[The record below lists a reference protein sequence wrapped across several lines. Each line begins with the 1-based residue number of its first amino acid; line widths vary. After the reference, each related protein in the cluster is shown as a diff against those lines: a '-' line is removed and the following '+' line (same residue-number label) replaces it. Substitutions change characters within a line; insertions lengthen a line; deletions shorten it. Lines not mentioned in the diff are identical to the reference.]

1 MKIKSQLT
9 LFFVFCGMLLT
20 YAQTQVSGTIVG
32 SDGQPIPGATVLVQ
46 GTDNGTTSDFDGNFS
61 IKVETGQIL
70 EISYIGYTNQII
82 PFIGQ
87 DSISVTL
94 TDNVDQL
101 DEIVITGYGTQK
113 KSLITGAISKIVNK
127 NLDQIAVSRVD
138 DALIGQVSGV
148 NIQATNPEAGGA
160 PTITIRGFGSITAD
174 SGPAVVVDGVVVDA
188 EFLGNLDMN
197 DVESFEVLKDAASA
211 AIYGSEGS
219 NGVILITTKTGEEGK
234 TKFSYETYTGYKSA
248 FGSDDYR
255 KSTAE
260 WAAKESAATG
270 TLSEQTAYALKIVE
284 VTGID
289 RDWQDVFFDGGFI
302 TSHSLSA
309 RGGTKATKFSASL
322 RYVHDEGVVIT
333 DDYKLYSA
341 KLKLDN
347 QINDKLKF
355 GLSAT
360 PSFSKQR
367 RLPTSIHNPIRQS
380 PWLPIYHTPETMQ
393 FVNTSAYPDVGPG
406 DYFYE
411 NHLVELDLDG
421 NGSDNRPRTSGDAN
435 PYAQYVERE
444 HFEYNTK
451 LLTSAYLQYKI
462 ADGLVAKSSLGVTI
476 EQRKRTRWDGTK
488 HHQSGTSRAK
498 YLLNNRFRTRLIS
511 DNTLSFKKQIGSHD
525 ISALA
530 GITIQQRRAESS
542 QIVGTGYSNDLL
554 KNLQGATTIV
564 SEGEVNVETN
574 KIGYFASVG
583 YAYDNK
589 YLLNASFRR
598 DGSSVFG
605 VDSKWGDFPAISVG
619 WNIANED
626 FLSDSEIFTILKLR
640 ASYGRTGSERFNVG
654 MTL

>member
-1 MKIKSQLT
+1 MKIKSQLS

-248 FGSDDYR
+248 FGSDEYR
-255 KSTAE
+255 QSTAE

-360 PSFSKQR
+360 PSFSNKEDCPPLFTIQLDSLRGCQFITLQR
-367 RLPTSIHNPIRQS
+367 QCNLLIQALIQMLALAIIFMKTIWLNWILMVMDRTIVHVPQGMLILMHNMS
-380 PWLPIYHTPETMQ
+380 KE
-393 FVNTSAYPDVGPG
+393 
-406 DYFYE
+406 
-411 NHLVELDLDG
+411 
-421 NGSDNRPRTSGDAN
+421 
-435 PYAQYVERE
+435 
-444 HFEYNTK
+444 
-451 LLTSAYLQYKI
+451 
-462 ADGLVAKSSLGVTI
+462 
-476 EQRKRTRWDGTK
+476 
-488 HHQSGTSRAK
+488 
-498 YLLNNRFRTRLIS
+498 
-511 DNTLSFKKQIGSHD
+511 NTLS
-525 ISALA
+525 
-530 GITIQQRRAESS
+530 ITPD
-542 QIVGTGYSNDLL
+542 Y
-554 KNLQGATTIV
+554 
-564 SEGEVNVETN
+564 
-574 KIGYFASVG
+574 
-583 YAYDNK
+583 
-589 YLLNASFRR
+589 
-598 DGSSVFG
+598 
-605 VDSKWGDFPAISVG
+605 
-619 WNIANED
+619 
-626 FLSDSEIFTILKLR
+626 
-640 ASYGRTGSERFNVG
+640 
-654 MTL
+654 